1 MRGLTISP
9 TKDANWE
16 LVAVELKTTGPV
28 PPVTMDEE
36 NLSLMI
42 SGVFSGMAEATESS
56 LAIKCPDKAC
66 LGSYELLP

>member
-1 MRGLTISP
+1 MRGLTFEQRISP

-16 LVAVELKTTGPV
+16 LVAVVDLKTTGPV

-42 SGVFSGMAEATESS
+42 SGVFSGMVEATESS

-66 LGSYELLP
+66 LGS

>member
-1 MRGLTISP
+1 VRGLTFEQRISP

-16 LVAVELKTTGPV
+16 LVAVDLKTTGPV

-42 SGVFSGMAEATESS
+42 SGVFSGMVEATESS

-66 LGSYELLP
+66 LGS